1 MTPGHVVPNFV
12 HDQIYARLV
21 AYTSWMRSPI
31 HKESERMNLQDIL
44 KSQYHASLTM
54 LQDAIDACPA
64 ELWTDP
70 TYVNQ
75 FWQVAYHT
83 LFYTDFY
90 LHASESAFVPWEKH
104 RPKHNFF
111 ASGHAAPGSLVPY
124 SIDEVRAYRAR
135 CDAMID
141 SAVDRLDLSAPESGF
156 PWYKMSKLEHQFVN
170 LRHIQHHTGQLAERI
185 RQVTGRGVN
194 WCGGA
199 QG

>member
-1 MTPGHVVPNFV
+1 M
-12 HDQIYARLV
+12 
-21 AYTSWMRSPI
+21 S
-31 HKESERMNLQDIL
+31 LQDVL

-54 LQDAIDACPA
+54 LRDAIDACPA

-90 LHASESAFVPWEKH
+90 LQASESAFVPWEKH

-111 ASGHAAPGSLVPY
+111 ASGHA
-124 SIDEVRAYRAR
+124 R

-141 SAVDRLDLSAPESGF
+141 SAVDRLDLGAAESGF